1 MRYIFLPEE
10 KMIKY
15 LIVCLCLILPQEIS
29 PAISHVPTI
38 ITGST
43 TLSSGEFVVVFSA
56 PRWNYTAIGTSFLE
70 DAYTSQTCSIIC
82 NGIYSIAVQMA
93 TFKPDKRTPGL
104 FLFDGSQNL
113 LLVNE
118 NESPDT
124 FYWSLTI
131 NRI

>member
-1 MRYIFLPEE
+1 MRDIVLPEK
-10 KMIKY
+10 KMFKY
-15 LIVCLCLILPQEIS
+15 LIICLCLILPQEIS

-43 TLSSGEFVVVFSA
+43 KLSSGESVVVFSA
-56 PRWNYTAIGTSFLE
+56 PRWNYTGIGTSFLE
-70 DAYTSQTCSIIC
+70 EAYTSQTCSLIC
-82 NGIYSIAVQMA
+82 NGIYSMAIQMA
-93 TFKPDKRTPGL
+93 TYKPDKRTAGL

-113 LLVNE
+113 LLINE